1 VKNNPNT
8 PDLAFSNFDQ
18 PHKIV
23 GMASY
28 SVDYLKHGTTSL
40 SIIYTG
46 SQGGRYSYSYS
57 GDLNRDGISGNDLI
71 YVPQNPSEIILIADN
86 AADTRTPAEIWTQ
99 LDAYIKQDPYLNSHR
114 GQIVDRNHSL
124 LPFVHQFDLRVA
136 QDLYLNVAG
145 KKNTLQFTCD
155 LINFGNLLNSSWG
168 VSKSVNKYSFLQ
180 FRNLTGP
187 GGAPR
192 FSFNYF
198 NSADKIVL
206 TETLGNSFS
215 LISRWQLQLGIRY
228 IFN

>member
-1 VKNNPNT
+1 
-8 PDLAFSNFDQ
+8 
-18 PHKIV
+18 
-23 GMASY
+23 MASY
-28 SVDYLKHGTTSL
+28 SIDYLKFGTTSF
-40 SIIYTG
+40 SVIYTG

-57 GDLNRDGISGNDLI
+57 GDLNRDGVSGNDLI
-71 YVPQNPSEIILIADN
+71 FVPQDPSDIILIPDKTSGTN
-86 AADTRTPAEIWTQ
+86 VDLRTPAEIWTQ

-124 LPFVHQFDLRVA
+124 LPFLHQFDLRVA

-155 LINFGNLLNSSWG
+155 LINVGNMLNSSWG
-168 VSKSVNKYSFLQ
+168 VAKSVNKYSFLQ
-180 FRNLTGP
+180 FRDYLGA

-198 NSADKIVL
+198 DFTQKTIL
-206 TETLGNSFS
+206 TETLGNNFG
-215 LISRWQLQLGIRY
+215 LTSRWQIQLGLRY